1 MQYAIEINNLIKEI
15 NTDGNKFTVLDDI
28 SFNVKK
34 GEYISIM
41 GRSGSG
47 KSTLLGIIGGL
58 DSVTK
63 GTVRLN
69 NKDITKMDENH
80 LADFRNEQIGI
91 IFQSFNLIPTMNAL
105 ENVEVPLFFSK
116 KKFNIKKRAA
126 ELLDMVGLGD
136 KSKVFPRQLSGGEQQ
151 RVAIARALATEPQI
165 LLADEPT
172 GALDSKNGN
181 MVLDLIKSFRDK
193 YGMTVVMVT
202 HDQNVANKT
211 DRILY
216 IEDGKLKGGF
226 LAG

>member
-1 MQYAIEINNLIKEI
+1 MQYAIEVSDLIKEI
-15 NTDGNKFTVLDDI
+15 NNDGSRFTVLNDI
-28 SFNVKK
+28 SFQVQK

-47 KSTLLGIIGGL
+47 KSTLLGILGGL
-58 DSVTK
+58 DNVTK
-63 GTVRLN
+63 GIVKLN
-69 NKDITKMDENH
+69 GKDICKMDENN
-80 LADFRNEQIGI
+80 LTDFRNENIGI

-116 KKFNIKKRAA
+116 KRYNIKKRAA

-136 KSKVFPRQLSGGEQQ
+136 KFKVFPRQLSGGEQQ
-151 RVAIARALATEPQI
+151 RVAIARALSAEPQI

-172 GALDSKNGN
+172 GALDSKNGD
-181 MVLDLIKSFRDK
+181 MVLDILKSFRDK

-202 HDQNVANKT
+202 HDQNVAKCT

-216 IEDGKLKGGF
+216 MEDGKLKGG
-226 LAG
+226 LSEE